1 MNCEAIHCPDTDSV
15 RFAIYPD
22 GFDGP
27 RIMARIAGSALRRH
41 FGAAPAEAS
50 LIAACQQNF
59 GLIEAQALDRY
70 AAAPQIPVML
80 SPADFVAAQA
90 LAPAA

>member
-27 RIMARIAGSALRRH
+27 RIMARISGSALRRH
-41 FGAAPAEAS
+41 FGAAQAEAS

-59 GLIEAQALDRY
+59 GLIEAKALGRY
-70 AAAPQIPVML
+70 AATPQIPVML
-80 SPADFVAAQA
+80 TPADFVAVKA
-90 LAPAA
+90 LAEAA